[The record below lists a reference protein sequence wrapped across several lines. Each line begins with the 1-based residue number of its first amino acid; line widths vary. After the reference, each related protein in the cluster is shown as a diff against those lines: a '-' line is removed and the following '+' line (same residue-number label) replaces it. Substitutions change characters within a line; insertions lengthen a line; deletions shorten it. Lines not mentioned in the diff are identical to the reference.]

1 MKSNLMKTY
10 FLKTIIIL
18 TLILQCITVYSQTKI
33 PKYNL
38 NGRVLDNNTNEPLTG
53 ATIVLEG
60 TNLYSIS
67 GLDGTFAIRN
77 VPEGEY
83 QMVVS
88 FISYEPH
95 KEELIVPTDTRKDVR
110 LKTLAYNISEVVV
123 TGTRNLST
131 EASARATER
140 LAINSINAISAKAI
154 ELSPDLTVA
163 NVVQRMSGLT
173 VERGSSGEPQYAIV
187 RGMEKRYN
195 YTLVNGIKISSPDN
209 ENRYVPLD
217 IFPSSLLDQLV
228 VSKSLTPS
236 MEGDAIGGVVDM
248 KLKSAHSRNMLSVN
262 LSSGYSEIFFDRKF
276 DYYNYDAVDQTTPM
290 SRVPEDQIAATEE
303 YFSKDNFNFQ
313 RIQPKPNYNG
323 AISLGSRFF
332 NDRLGIIVAATHHS
346 SSRGT
351 DRLEFDISENRETG
365 NLPFISAYQLR
376 EYSIKQDRTGIHSK
390 LDYIISPN
398 HSLSFYNVW
407 LNLQTNEMRWLWE
420 DELRDIEEPTLNN
433 EFRTHMN
440 NQRIYNSTLQG
451 EHRLFRGFVADWSLV
466 YSDASQSTPDYSS
479 IYLIA
484 NYNTP
489 DRRMRWLLDE
499 NQIRTWE
506 NNSDIDKAVYY
517 NFTYNPFGNNTGFEI
532 KAGGLYREKN
542 RENNFDLYTFKP
554 RPGVQEYIP
563 YETPYDSLT
572 WRITGGSGTPKHAL
586 NYQSYENIFASYIQL
601 MIPWKSH
608 SITGG
613 VRAEHTDQ
621 GFSTASDLVV
631 DSNQV
636 YLTFLPSVHLKVG
649 LRENSHIRA
658 SYFKALS
665 RPSFLEI
672 IPYRRPGGEDLLT
685 RGGNSYL
692 KPAIAHNFDV
702 RYELFPNLTDQILI
716 GAFFKIINDPIEMA
730 VLPPTDPKFP
740 DYLPQRTTLTTVN
753 FETALN
759 RGIEFDYIKYFNRF
773 GIRGNYT
780 FTLSEVESVKRTW
793 TEVTEDNIHQ
803 LTDVQLEY
811 IGLGDSTL
819 LNVTQIRPLQGQS
832 KHLGNLSLLYKD
844 QKRGLD
850 AQISAVYT
858 GERIAVVSTNFE
870 TDWWQAPTV
879 KLDFSAEKTIGKY
892 VTISAKVNNLLDTPY
907 RRFIKKPYSPSTRIE
922 HLQPNG
928 TKETLVREEY
938 YGRIFQVGI
947 RFKL

>member
-1 MKSNLMKTY
+1 MKLY
-10 FLKTIIIL
+10 FLKP
-18 TLILQCITVYSQTKI
+18 LILLALLLPNFAVYSQNSL
-33 PKYNL
+33 PKYML
-38 NGRVLDNNTNEPLTG
+38 TGRVLDNDTNEPLTG
-53 ATIVLEG
+53 STIVLEG
-60 TNLYSIS
+60 TEFYGIS
-67 GLDGTFAIRN
+67 GLDGTFSIRN
-77 VPEGEY
+77 IPIGEY
-83 QMVVS
+83 QIVLS
-88 FISYEPH
+88 YISYETH
-95 KEELIVPTDTRKDVR
+95 REKITINQDLRKEVR
-110 LKTLAYNISEVVV
+110 LKPSLYDINEIQII
-123 TGTRNLST
+123 GIRNLST
-131 EASARATER
+131 EASARTSER
-140 LAINSINAISAKAI
+140 LAINSINAISARAI

-195 YTLVNGIKISSPDN
+195 YTLVNGIKIPSPDN

-217 IFPSSLLDQLV
+217 IFPSSLLDQLI

-248 KLKSAHSRNMLSVN
+248 KMKSAHSRNMLSVD
-262 LSSGYSEIFFDRKF
+262 LSTGYSEIFFDRKF
-276 DYYNYDAVDQTTPM
+276 DYYNYDAVDKTSPM
-290 SRVPEDQIAATEE
+290 SRVPEDQKAATDEF
-303 YFSKDNFNFQ
+303 FSKDNFNFKK
-313 RIQPKPNYNG
+313 IQPKPNFNG

-332 NDRLGIIVAATHHS
+332 KNRLGIIVAATHYS

-351 DRLEFDISENRETG
+351 DRLEFDISENRGTD

-420 DELRDIEEPTLNN
+420 DGLRAIKQPTLNN
-433 EFRTHMN
+433 EFRTHIN

-451 EHRLFRGFVADWSLV
+451 KHRLFRGFVADWSLV
-466 YSDASQSTPDYSS
+466 HSIASQSTPDYSS

-506 NNSDIDKAVYY
+506 DNSDIDKAVYY
-517 NFTYNPFGNNTGFEI
+517 NFTYNPLGNNNGFEI

-586 NYQSYENIFASYIQL
+586 NYQSYENIFASYVQL

-636 YLTFLPSVHLKVG
+636 YLTFLPSIHFKIG
-649 LRENSHIRA
+649 LRENNHIRA

-672 IPYRRPGGEDLLT
+672 IPYRRPAGEDILT

-692 KPAIAHNFDV
+692 KPAIAHNFDL
-702 RYELFPNLTDQILI
+702 RYELFPNSTDQILI
-716 GAFFKIINDPIEMA
+716 GAFFKIIHDPIEMA

-740 DYLPQRTTLTTVN
+740 DYLPARTTLTTVN

-759 RGIEFDYIKYFNRF
+759 RGMEFDFIKYFNRF

-780 FTLSEVESVKRTW
+780 FTLSEVESGKRTW
-793 TEVTEDNIHQ
+793 TEITEDNIHQ

-819 LNVTQIRPLQGQS
+819 LNVIQVRPLQGQS
-832 KHLGNLSLLYKD
+832 KHLGNLSLLFND
-844 QKRGLD
+844 QKSGFD
-850 AQISAVYT
+850 AQLSAVYT

-870 TDWWQAPTV
+870 TDWWQAPTI
-879 KLDFSAEKTIGKY
+879 KLDFSAEKSIGRY
-892 VTISAKVNNLLDTPY
+892 LTISAKVNNLLNTPY
-907 RRFIKKPYSPSTRIE
+907 RRFIKKPHYPSSRIE

-938 YGRIFQVGI
+938 YGRTFQVGI

>member
-1 MKSNLMKTY
+1 MY
-10 FLKTIIIL
+10 FLRFFLAIGIFLFSLNIYSSGSIGFTISGNI
-18 TLILQCITVYSQTKI
+18 VDAESS
-33 PKYNL
+33 
-38 NGRVLDNNTNEPLTG
+38 EPLTG
-53 ATIVLEG
+53 ATIVLDG
-60 TNLYSIS
+60 TNYY
-67 GLDGTFAIRN
+67 GVAGFDGSFVIKN
-77 VPEGEY
+77 IPEGNY
-83 QMVVS
+83 NIVVS
-88 FISYEPH
+88 FISYDMYREQ
-95 KEELIVPTDTRKDVR
+95 
-110 LKTLAYNISEVVV
+110 ISLTSNYAV
-123 TGTRNLST
+123 TVNLNPSSFEIGMIQVISTRNIST
-131 EASARATER
+131 EASARTSER
-140 LAINSINAISAKAI
+140 IAINSINAISAKAI

-163 NVVQRMSGLT
+163 NVVQRVSGLT

-195 YTLVNGIKISSPDN
+195 YTLVNGIKIPSPDT

-236 MEGDAIGGVVDM
+236 MEGDAVGGVVDM
-248 KLKSAHSRNMLSVN
+248 KLKSAHSRNMVSVN
-262 LSSGYSEIFFDRKF
+262 FSSGYSDIFFDRKF
-276 DYYNYDAVDQTTPM
+276 DYYNYNAVDKTTPM
-290 SRVPEDQIAATEE
+290 SRVPEEQIAATEE
-303 YFSKDNFNFQ
+303 FFSTGNFNFK
-313 RIQPKPNYNG
+313 RIQPKPNFNG

-332 NDRLGIIVAATHHS
+332 KNRLGIIVAATHHS

-351 DRLEFDISENRETG
+351 DRLEFDFSEVRGTDNQ
-365 NLPFISAYQLR
+365 PFISSYQRR

-390 LDYIISPN
+390 LQYIISPN
-398 HSLSFYNVW
+398 HTLSFYTVW

-433 EFRTHMN
+433 EFRTQIN
-440 NQRIYNSTLQG
+440 NQQIYNSTLQG

-466 YSDASQSTPDYSS
+466 RSVASQSTPDYSS

-489 DRRMRWLLDE
+489 DRQMRWLLDE

-506 NNSDIDKAVYY
+506 DNSDTDKAVYY
-517 NFTYNPFGNNTGFEI
+517 NFTYNPFRNNTGFEI

-554 RPGVQEYIP
+554 RPGIQEYIP
-563 YETPYDSLT
+563 YETIYDSLT

-621 GFSTASDLVV
+621 GFSTASDLVA
-631 DSNQV
+631 DSSQV
-636 YLTFLPSVHLKVG
+636 YLTFLPSAHLKVG
-649 LRENSHIRA
+649 LGKNSHIRA

-692 KPAIAHNFDV
+692 KPAIAHNFDL
-702 RYELFPNLTDQILI
+702 RYELFPNSTDQILI
-716 GAFFKIINDPIEMA
+716 GAFYKIINDPIEMA

-740 DYLPQRTTLTTVN
+740 DYFPERTTLTTVN

-759 RGIEFDYIKYFNRF
+759 RGMEFDFIKYFNRF

-780 FTLSEVESVKRTW
+780 FTLSEVESIKRTW
-793 TEVTEDNIHQ
+793 TEVTENNIHQ
-803 LTDVQLEY
+803 LTAAQLEH

-819 LNVTQIRPLQGQS
+819 LNVIQVRPLQGQS
-832 KHLGNLSLLYKD
+832 KHLGNFSLLFKD
-844 QKRGLD
+844 QKSGFD

-858 GERIAVVSTNFE
+858 GERIAVVSTNYE
-870 TDWWQAPTV
+870 TDWWQAPT
-879 KLDFSAEKTIGKY
+879 LQFDFSAEKSFAKY
-892 VTISAKVNNLLDTPY
+892 LTVFAKVNNLFDAPY
-907 RRFIKKPYSPSTRIE
+907 RRFIKKPHYPSTRIE

-928 TKETLVREEY
+928 TEETLVREEY
-938 YGRIFQVGI
+938 FGRTYQVGI
-947 RFKL
+947 KFNL